1 MAFVKGRAKT
11 GGRKKGV
18 KNKFNSDL
26 HAICEKEDLNP
37 FEALI
42 QMAKDP
48 KTKGG
53 VKLGCLSELC
63 EYLFPK
69 RRRVEFDGQAYVH
82 IVREVEELSK
92 LPTDELKKLATAEL
106 EKLTDDQS

>member
-1 MAFVKGRAKT
+1 MPFEKGKPKT

-18 KNKFNSDL
+18 RNKFNADL
-26 HAICEKEDLNP
+26 AKLCEDEGFNP
-37 FEALI
+37 FQALL

-53 VKLGCLSELC
+53 VKLGALSELC
-63 EYLFPK
+63 EYMFPK
-69 RRRVEFDGQAYVH
+69 RRRVEFEGQAFVH

-92 LPTDELKKLATAEL
+92 LPTEELKRLAREEL
-106 EKLTDDQS
+106 EKTSEDE